1 MEIDIQ
7 KVRDEL
13 LMYGEATL
21 DHYDHITLDE
31 LDISVS
37 FLVENMDDDD
47 FCIELLRAMLGDEY
61 SAKIITEMLNKH
73 IVSMYEEEIKHV

>member
-13 LMYGEATL
+13 VMYGEATL

-37 FLVENMDDDD
+37 FLVQNTDDDD
-47 FCIELLRAMLGDEY
+47 FCIDLLRAMLGDAD
-61 SAKIITEMLNKH
+61 SARVITEMLNKH
-73 IVSMYEEEIKHV
+73 IISMYQEEIKHD